1 LITVSKKIM
10 QQKWEVV
17 VEYVCELGEGPVWD
31 AATQSILWVDILQC
45 GLHRFF
51 PEQKEHKVFH
61 TGSMIGAIA
70 LRESG
75 GIIAALQNG
84 FAEID
89 LEKGTLQSITNTEA
103 FIETNR
109 FNDGK
114 ADPAGRFWAGTMS
127 VKGDVGA
134 GCLYALERDLSVSLK
149 IKGVSCSNGM
159 AWSPDHKTFYYID
172 TPTQQIVS
180 YDYNITD
187 GSISGKKIVITIPRE
202 AGCPDG
208 MTIDSEGMLWI
219 ACWDG
224 WSVMRWNPHTGEL
237 LQCIALPVSKV
248 TSCTFGGNNLEDL
261 YITTARVGLTGP
273 ELKEQPLSG
282 SLFVIKNTGF
292 TGLAD
297 FPFKG

>member
-1 LITVSKKIM
+1 M

-17 VEYVCELGEGPVWD
+17 LEHECELGEGPVWD
-31 AATQSILWVDILQC
+31 AATKSILWVDILQC
-45 GLHRFF
+45 ELHRFF
-51 PEQKEHKVFH
+51 SEEKEHKIFH
-61 TGSMIGAIA
+61 TGSMISAIA
-70 LRESG
+70 LREKG

-89 LEKGTLQSITNTEA
+89 FEKGTIRSIADTESS
-103 FIETNR
+103 IKTNR

-114 ADPAGRFWAGTMS
+114 CDPAGRFWAGTMS
-127 VKGDVGA
+127 VKDEPYA
-134 GCLYALERDLSVSLK
+134 GNLYTLEHDLSVSLK

-172 TPTQQIVS
+172 TPTQQVVA

-187 GSISGKKIVITIPRE
+187 GSILNKKMVITIPQKE
-202 AGCPDG
+202 GYPDG
-208 MTIDSEGMLWI
+208 MTIDSEGMLWV

-224 WSVMRWNPHTGEL
+224 WQITRWDPYTGKL
-237 LQCIALPVSKV
+237 LQRISLPVSKV

-261 YITTARVGLTGP
+261 YITSAKVGLNDP
-273 ELKEQPLSG
+273 ELKEQPLAG